1 MMTSTGTTETHFKD
15 FSDEKSIIVLE
26 ELLYSYSKLSL
37 IEKDDPFWIVFAI
50 KVWNFKTE
58 KGNE

>member
-1 MMTSTGTTETHFKD
+1 MTSTGTTQTHFND

-50 KVWNFKTE
+50 KVWAFKTGG
-58 KGNE
+58 KNE